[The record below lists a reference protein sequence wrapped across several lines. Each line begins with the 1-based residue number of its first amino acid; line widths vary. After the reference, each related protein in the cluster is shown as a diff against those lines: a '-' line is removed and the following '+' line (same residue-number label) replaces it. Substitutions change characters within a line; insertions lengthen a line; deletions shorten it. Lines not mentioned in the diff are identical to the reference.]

1 MIAGKGED
9 LTEQS
14 KGKFNNKEIKLL
26 LKWKT
31 GKSSNKGKDEM
42 VAMYVRAPARAAS
55 AAAEWTAEDES
66 RPERL
71 KQVDVALRDT
81 AIGSAAKQN
90 VNAVINNIEHT
101 APEDRQKLLQV
112 LNNNSEM

>member
-42 VAMYVRAPARAAS
+42 VAMYIRAPARAAS

-71 KQVDVALRDT
+71 
-81 AIGSAAKQN
+81 
-90 VNAVINNIEHT
+90 H
-101 APEDRQKLLQV
+101 
-112 LNNNSEM
+112 